1 MIDILNQ
8 NCNYDTKY
16 HQHKREHF
24 KITHKSALLSQISP
38 VGDFYVIRESSPS
51 VEGLTAYRFLAVP
64 AFILLR
70 RFFISKHIL
79 YLLNCLYTFRDLSY
93 FSI

>member
-51 VEGLTAYRFLAVP
+51 VEGLTAYRYGNTHVQ
-64 AFILLR
+64 I
-70 RFFISKHIL
+70 ITYIL
-79 YLLNCLYTFRDLSY
+79 YRHNMSF
-93 FSI
+93 